1 MTVAGC
7 AIRLARPEDLPAI
20 VDIYNA
26 SIPGRLATAD
36 TEPVSVEQ
44 RREWFDRHTLSR
56 PIWVA
61 VNEQPGEDEQVLGW
75 VSLEPFYGRPA
86 YAQTV
91 EVSLYLHPDAQ
102 GRGLGRTLLEFVLS
116 QARSLDI
123 THLVAYIFS
132 HNAPS
137 LGLFRKAGFESWG
150 QLPGIAKMDGQ
161 RYGLTI
167 LGRVLSE
174 E

>member
-1 MTVAGC
+1 MTAQDFT
-7 AIRLARPEDLPAI
+7 IRLARLEDLPAI

-44 RREWFDRHTLSR
+44 RQEWFDRHTLSR

-61 VNEQPGEDEQVLGW
+61 VSEQVENEQQVLGW

-102 GRGLGRTLLEFVLS
+102 GKGLGRTLLEFVLS
-116 QARSLDI
+116 QAKSLDI

-137 LGLFRKAGFESWG
+137 LGLFRKAGFEPWG
-150 QLPGIAKMDGQ
+150 QLPGIAKMDGL

-174 E
+174 D

>member
-1 MTVAGC
+1 MTAEVLE
-7 AIRLARPEDLPAI
+7 IRLAQAGDLPAI

-44 RREWFDRHTLSR
+44 RREWFEGHSEKR

-61 VNEQPGEDEQVLGW
+61 VVDGSVAGW
-75 VSLEPFYGRPA
+75 VSVEPFYGRPA
-86 YAQTV
+86 YEQTV

-102 GRGLGRTLLEFVLS
+102 GKGLGRQLLAHVLAQADTLG
-116 QARSLDI
+116 I
-123 THLVAYIFS
+123 THLTAYIFS
-132 HNAPS
+132 HNTPS
-137 LGLFRKAGFESWG
+137 LRLFEKAGFTIWG

-161 RYGLTI
+161 RFGLTI
-167 LGRVLSE
+167 LGRSLIE
-174 E
+174 AE